1 MLAQQL
7 EVECLW
13 GPEGEE
19 CACEVAEVGNE
30 GKHDVRKEGGGRG
43 VEWLTQMVD
52 MGGSD
57 GGCEGQ
63 K

>member
-1 MLAQQL
+1 MLAQKS
-7 EVECLW
+7 EAECPW

-19 CACEVAEVGNE
+19 CTCEVAEVGDE

-43 VEWLTQMVD
+43 VEWLMQMVD
-52 MGGSD
+52 MGGND